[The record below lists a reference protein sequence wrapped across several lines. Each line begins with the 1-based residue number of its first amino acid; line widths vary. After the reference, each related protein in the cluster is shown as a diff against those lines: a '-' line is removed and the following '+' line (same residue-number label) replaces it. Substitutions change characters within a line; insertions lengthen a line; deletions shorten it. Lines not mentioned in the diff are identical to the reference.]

1 MTQLT
6 ELVEKATKSY
16 FNCNV
21 KETRVKNEH
30 GKQKQFR
37 RDFRRLKLNCERGQ
51 SQNQR
56 GKIYWLAD

>member
-30 GKQKQFR
+30 VK
-37 RDFRRLKLNCERGQ
+37 
-51 SQNQR
+51 
-56 GKIYWLAD
+56 

>member
-21 KETRVKNEH
+21 QETRVKNEH
-30 GKQKQFR
+30 VK
-37 RDFRRLKLNCERGQ
+37 
-51 SQNQR
+51 
-56 GKIYWLAD
+56 